1 VGGLLV
7 KGMMYEKMKIK
18 CGPGPKGEFYNGV
31 IKSIHRNKF
40 PCKNIGP
47 NQSASIC
54 LAISAIN
61 NNPPVL
67 RSGMVLI
74 SDNDAEFSSV
84 FFQVGSNFSLVNFPY
99 LNSYILHRPR

>member
-1 VGGLLV
+1 
-7 KGMMYEKMKIK
+7 MKIK
-18 CGPGPKGEFYNGV
+18 CGPGPNGEYYNGY

-54 LAISAIN
+54 LAINENDKHPQI
-61 NNPPVL
+61 L

-74 SDNDAEFSSV
+74 SDNDDSELSSV
-84 FFQVGSNFSLVNFPY
+84 FFQVSN
-99 LNSYILHRPR
+99 ILCVFM